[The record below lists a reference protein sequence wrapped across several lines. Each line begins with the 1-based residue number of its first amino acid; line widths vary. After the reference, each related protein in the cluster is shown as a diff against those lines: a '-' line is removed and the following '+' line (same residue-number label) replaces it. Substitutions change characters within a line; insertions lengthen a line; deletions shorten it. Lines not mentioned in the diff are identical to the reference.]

1 MSLFMQ
7 DNSPGYKIFA
17 NFHSQATIIDS
28 FSLFLNTEWN
38 STIHVKSICN
48 LEKLFGFSKTN
59 IELVQKFIDKMETKL
74 SQLITVLIVL
84 T

>member
-38 STIHVKSICN
+38 STFMSKVYVIWKNYLVSVKQILN
-48 LEKLFGFSKTN
+48 LYKNL
-59 IELVQKFIDKMETKL
+59 
-74 SQLITVLIVL
+74 LIKWRLNYL
-84 T
+84 N

>member
-28 FSLFLNTEWN
+28 FSLFLNTE
-38 STIHVKSICN
+38 
-48 LEKLFGFSKTN
+48 
-59 IELVQKFIDKMETKL
+59 
-74 SQLITVLIVL
+74 
-84 T
+84 